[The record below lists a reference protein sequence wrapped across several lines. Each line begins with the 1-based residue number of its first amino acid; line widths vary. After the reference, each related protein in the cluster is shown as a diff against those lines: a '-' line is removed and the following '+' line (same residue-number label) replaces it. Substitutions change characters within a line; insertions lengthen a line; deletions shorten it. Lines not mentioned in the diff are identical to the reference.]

1 MHDGQPEQAAQR
13 MEVSELAHL
22 IDVLWQAGYRVLG
35 PTVGDGAIVHGEVR
49 TPNDLPVGIRDEQ
62 NGGHYRLVQRGDGAF
77 FGHNVGPHSLKRE
90 LLPPRERLFS
100 TIRRGKQVTITNEPL
115 STEKIAFLGAK
126 ACELSAML
134 TQDRVFLGQNHPDAH
149 YAARRRAMFIVG
161 VSCTQAGGTCFC
173 TSMGTGPRVDA
184 GADLAL
190 VEVVSDRGH
199 YFLIE
204 AKTPAGHDVAQKLA
218 LAPASVD
225 DIRQAELR
233 IADATTQMG
242 RHLSTSG
249 IKEQL
254 AAAAEHPHWDDVAS
268 RCLSCANCTLVCP
281 TCFCN
286 TVEDVTDLEGDHSER
301 WRRWDSCFHE
311 DFSYLHGGSVRH
323 SVKSRYRQWMTHKL
337 STWIDQ
343 FGQSG
348 CVGCG
353 RCITFCPVGIDITAE
368 VLALKPTSP

>member
-22 IDVLWQAGYRVLG
+22 IDVLWHAGYRVLG

-204 AKTPAGHDVAQKLA
+204 AKTSAGHDVAKKLA

>member
-1 MHDGQPEQAAQR
+1 
-13 MEVSELAHL
+13 
-22 IDVLWQAGYRVLG
+22 
-35 PTVGDGAIVHGEVR
+35 
-49 TPNDLPVGIRDEQ
+49 
-62 NGGHYRLVQRGDGAF
+62 
-77 FGHNVGPHSLKRE
+77 
-90 LLPPRERLFS
+90 
-100 TIRRGKQVTITNEPL
+100 
-115 STEKIAFLGAK
+115 
-126 ACELSAML
+126 
-134 TQDRVFLGQNHPDAH
+134 
-149 YAARRRAMFIVG
+149 
-161 VSCTQAGGTCFC
+161 
-173 TSMGTGPRVDA
+173 
-184 GADLAL
+184 
-190 VEVVSDRGH
+190 EVVSDRGH

-204 AKTPAGHDVAQKLA
+204 AKTPAGHDMAKKLA

-249 IKEQL
+249 IKEEL

>member
-149 YAARRRAMFIVG
+149 YAARRRSMFIVG

-204 AKTPAGHDVAQKLA
+204 AKTPAGHDVAKKLA

>member
-204 AKTPAGHDVAQKLA
+204 AKTSAGHDVAKKLA

>member
-115 STEKIAFLGAK
+115 PTEKIAFLGAK

-134 TQDRVFLGQNHPDAH
+134 TQDRVFLGQSHPDAH

-204 AKTPAGHDVAQKLA
+204 AKTSAGHDVAKKLA